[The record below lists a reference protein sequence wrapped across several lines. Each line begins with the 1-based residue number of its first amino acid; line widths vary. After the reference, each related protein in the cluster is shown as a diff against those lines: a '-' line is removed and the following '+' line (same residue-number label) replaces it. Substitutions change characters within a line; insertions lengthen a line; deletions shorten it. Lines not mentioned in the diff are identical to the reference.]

1 MRTFQCLLAAIFIG
15 LTVMA
20 TPLSAVTVDICK
32 TQWCETYAAENRTAC
47 SELPSNPS
55 CLPFVEDKLREC
67 YASCEKYPVS
77 EPDPPPN
84 PPSLGGC
91 DLDHRV
97 CR

>member
-47 SELPSNPS
+47 SEL
-55 CLPFVEDKLREC
+55 
-67 YASCEKYPVS
+67 
-77 EPDPPPN
+77 
-84 PPSLGGC
+84 GGQSQ
-91 DLDHRV
+91 RV
-97 CR
+97 ARMGAR